1 MQTSRYS
8 RIERS
13 LMKVLDQIDRLKEEI
28 RETVDEEEKN
38 LLNSRLKRLWILRS
52 YYVQLILLKYSDN

>member
-13 LMKVLDQIDRLKEEI
+13 LMRILDQIDRLKEEI
-28 RETVDEEEKN
+28 RGAVDEEEKR
-38 LLNSRLKRLWILRS
+38 LLNVKLKRLWILRS

>member
-13 LMKVLDQIDRLKEEI
+13 LMRILDQIDRLKEEM
-28 RETVDEEEKN
+28 REIVDEEERN
-38 LLNSRLKRLWILRS
+38 LLNIRLKRLWILRS
-52 YYVQLILLKYSDN
+52 YYVQLILLKYGDN

>member
-13 LMKVLDQIDRLKEEI
+13 LMRILDQIDRLKEEI
-28 RETVDEEEKN
+28 REAVDEEEKR
-38 LLNSRLKRLWILRS
+38 LLNVKLKRLWILRS